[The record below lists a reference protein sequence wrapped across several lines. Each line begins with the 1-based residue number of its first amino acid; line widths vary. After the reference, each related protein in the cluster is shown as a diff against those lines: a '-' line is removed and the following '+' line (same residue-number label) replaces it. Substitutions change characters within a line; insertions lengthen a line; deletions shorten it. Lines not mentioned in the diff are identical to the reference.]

1 MNRLRSMST
10 AQREAELDRLVRV
23 TEIPLLLL
31 SFVMIPLLIGPL
43 LWEMSETQEF
53 VFLALDGIIWA
64 VFAIDL
70 AVKFTV
76 APRKLAFLRSHWATV
91 LIVLLPFARPLRLLR
106 LILFITRAARGIH
119 RLMNMNFLLVY
130 AVGLIT
136 ISATVATSAEQGQG
150 TIESFPDA
158 LWWSIVTATTVGYGD
173 ISPVT
178 PLGRAVAVVLMLG
191 GIGLFGALTANLASV
206 LVRSEDNVE
215 EGVNEL
221 LEQVRAMR
229 GQLVEA
235 QLAAAAQAAQAA
247 QPGQSAQ
254 AAQAGTPDATGRGFS
269 LRGVANIIRRRLAGA
284 TSRARGR
291 RDASVSQRPDA
302 QAESRGEHMP
312 DAQTFRQAWGRFA
325 TGVSIVTTL
334 TPDGEVHGMTANGI
348 NSVSL
353 DPLLVL
359 VCAGHT
365 TTSYPM
371 IQESGRFAISIL
383 AEDQR
388 DIAEYYARPTDQKTG
403 DLDFTLSQTDR
414 GSAFVDGSLAQM
426 DCKVV
431 TEHVAGDHTIFIGEV
446 EEINVADGRPLL
458 FFQGS
463 FSRIE

>member
-1 MNRLRSMST
+1 MNRLRSMSE
-10 AQREAELDRLVRV
+10 AEREAELDRLVRI
-23 TEIPLLLL
+23 TEIPLILL
-31 SFVMIPLLIGPL
+31 SFAMIPLLIGPL
-43 LWEMSETQEF
+43 LWEMSETQEI
-53 VFLALDGIIWA
+53 VFLALDGIIWL
-64 VFAIDL
+64 VFAVDL

-91 LIVLLPFARPLRLLR
+91 LIVLLPFARPLRLVR
-106 LILFITRAARGIH
+106 LVLFAARMARGIG
-119 RLMNMNFLLVY
+119 RLMNMDFLLVY
-130 AVGLIT
+130 AVGLII

-150 TIESFPDA
+150 TIETFPDA

-206 LVRSEDNVE
+206 LVRSEDTVEKNVS
-215 EGVNEL
+215 EL
-221 LEQVRAMR
+221 LAEVRE
-229 GQLVEA
+229 VSA
-235 QLAAAAQAAQAA
+235 QLNAAQTAAAI
-247 QPGQSAQ
+247 
-254 AAQAGTPDATGRGFS
+254 AQAGQDGQAETADSSPSPRRGFS
-269 LRGVANIIRRRLAGA
+269 LSGVANIIRGWLASAASLLRGGRE
-284 TSRARGR
+284 TSDVPR
-291 RDASVSQRPDA
+291 SDA
-302 QAESRGEHMP
+302 QADSRGENMP

-388 DIAEYYARPTDQKTG
+388 DIAEYYARKTEDKTG
-403 DLDFTLSQTDR
+403 DLDFTLSHTDS

-431 TEHVAGDHTIFIGEV
+431 AAHEEGDHTIFIGEV
-446 EEINVADGRPLL
+446 EEINVADGKPLL
-458 FFQGS
+458 FFQGG
-463 FSRIE
+463 FGRIAE

>member
-1 MNRLRSMST
+1 MNRLRSMSA
-10 AQREAELDRLVRV
+10 AQREEELDRLVRV
-23 TEIPLLLL
+23 TEIPLILL

-53 VFLALDGIIWA
+53 VFLALDGIIWV

-91 LIVLLPFARPLRLLR
+91 LVVLLPFARPLRLLR
-106 LILFITRAARGIH
+106 LVLFMARAARGIH
-119 RLMNMNFLLVY
+119 RLMNVNFLLVY

-136 ISATVATSAEQGQG
+136 IAATVATSAEQGQG

-178 PLGRAVAVVLMLG
+178 PLGRGVAVVLMLG

-215 EGVNEL
+215 ARVNEL

-229 GQLVEA
+229 GQLDEA
-235 QLAAAAQAAQAA
+235 QLAAARQAAQAT
-247 QPGQSAQ
+247 QSGESEAG
-254 AAQAGTPDATGRGFS
+254 AAGAGPSRGFS

-291 RDASVSQRPDA
+291 RDASVSPRPDA

-365 TTSYPM
+365 TSSYPM

-463 FSRIE
+463 FSRIEE

>member
-1 MNRLRSMST
+1 MNRLRSMS
-10 AQREAELDRLVRV
+10 EAERDAALDRLVRI

-43 LWEMSETQEF
+43 LWEMSETQEI
-53 VFLALDGIIWA
+53 VFLALDGIIWL
-64 VFAIDL
+64 VFAVDL

-76 APRKLAFLRSHWATV
+76 APRKLAFLKSHWATV

-106 LILFITRAARGIH
+106 LIMFTARAARGIH

-130 AVGLIT
+130 AVGLII

-150 TIESFPDA
+150 TIETFPDA

-191 GIGLFGALTANLASV
+191 GIGLFGALTANLASA
-206 LVRSEDNVE
+206 LMRSEDTVE
-215 EGVNEL
+215 KGVNEL
-221 LEQVRAMR
+221 LAEVRELR
-229 GQLVEA
+229 A
-235 QLAAAAQAAQAA
+235 QLDAAQTAAIA
-247 QPGQSAQ
+247 QSGQSGQTGQ
-254 AAQAGTPDATGRGFS
+254 AEPADSSGSPRRGFS
-269 LRGVANIIRRRLAGA
+269 LSGVANIIRVGLASA
-284 TSRARGR
+284 TGLMRGGR
-291 RDASVSQRPDA
+291 ERSDVTRSDA
-302 QAESRGEHMP
+302 QADSRGENMP
-312 DAQTFRQAWGRFA
+312 DAQSFRQAWGRFA

-353 DPLLVL
+353 EPLLVL

-388 DIAEYYARPTDQKTG
+388 DIAEYYARKTEDKTG
-403 DLDFTLSQTDR
+403 DLDFTLSRADS

-431 TEHVAGDHTIFIGEV
+431 AAHAEGDHTIFIGEV
-446 EEINVADGRPLL
+446 EEINYADGKPLL
-458 FFQGS
+458 FFQGG
-463 FSRIE
+463 FGKIAE

>member
-1 MNRLRSMST
+1 MNT
-10 AQREAELDRLVRV
+10 AQREAELDRLVRI
-23 TEIPLLLL
+23 TEIPLILL

-53 VFLALDGIIWA
+53 VFLVLDGLIWA
-64 VFAIDL
+64 VFAVDL

-91 LIVLLPFARPLRLLR
+91 LVVLLPFARPLRLLR
-106 LILFITRAARGIH
+106 LILFMTRAARGIH

-130 AVGLIT
+130 AVGLII

-178 PLGRAVAVVLMLG
+178 PLGRGVAVVLMLG

-215 EGVNEL
+215 AGVNEL
-221 LEQVRAMR
+221 LKQVRELR
-229 GQLVEA
+229 ERFDEA
-235 QLAAAAQAAQAA
+235 QLAAARQAAQAT
-247 QPGQSAQ
+247 QSGQSGTSAGG
-254 AAQAGTPDATGRGFS
+254 AAPGRGFS
-269 LRGVANIIRRRLAGA
+269 LRGIANIIRGRLAGA

-291 RDASVSQRPDA
+291 RHASVSPRPDA

>member
-1 MNRLRSMST
+1 MSA
-10 AQREAELDRLVRV
+10 AQREEELDRLVRV
-23 TEIPLLLL
+23 TEIPLILL

-53 VFLALDGIIWA
+53 VFLALDGIIWV

-91 LIVLLPFARPLRLLR
+91 LVVLLPFARPLRLLR
-106 LILFITRAARGIH
+106 LALFMARAARGIH
-119 RLMNMNFLLVY
+119 RLMNVNFLLVY

-136 ISATVATSAEQGQG
+136 IAATVATSAEQGQG

-178 PLGRAVAVVLMLG
+178 PLGRGVAVVLMLG

-215 EGVNEL
+215 ARVNEL

-229 GQLVEA
+229 GQLDEA
-235 QLAAAAQAAQAA
+235 QLAAARQAAQAT
-247 QPGQSAQ
+247 QSGESEAG
-254 AAQAGTPDATGRGFS
+254 AAGAGPSRGFS

-291 RDASVSQRPDA
+291 RDASVSPRPDA

-365 TTSYPM
+365 TSSYPM

-463 FSRIE
+463 FSRIEE